1 MGSQRDTPSEP
12 LPRMTKP
19 SADEAHNLVQNSETL
34 NELPELGAAQ
44 CSIPEAAAAMGIS
57 AAELEDLLADHPEAR
72 TAFDKAAARAR
83 IDLRAAQF
91 AQARTNAPM
100 AAFVAKQYLG
110 HAERR
115 ELDQS
120 EEPEVAGAADRV
132 RRKLDALIA
141 HREAEDDPS
150 LGRDL

>member
-1 MGSQRDTPSEP
+1 
-12 LPRMTKP
+12 MTKS
-19 SADEAHNLVQNSETL
+19 SANDAHNLVKNTAPL
-34 NELPELGAAQ
+34 NELTDLGAAQ
-44 CSIPEAAAAMGIS
+44 CSIAEAAAVMGMS
-57 AAELEDLLADHPEAR
+57 VAELEGFLADHPEAR
-72 TAFDKAAARAR
+72 AAFDQSAAKAR
-83 IDLRAAQF
+83 IELRAAQF

-110 HAERR
+110 QAERR

-141 HREAEDDPS
+141 HREAEDDPG